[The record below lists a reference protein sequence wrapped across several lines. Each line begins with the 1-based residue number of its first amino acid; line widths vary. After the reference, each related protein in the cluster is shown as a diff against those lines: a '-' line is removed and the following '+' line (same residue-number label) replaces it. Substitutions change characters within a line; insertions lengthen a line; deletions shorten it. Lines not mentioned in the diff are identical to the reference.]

1 MAGTYFM
8 GARAFT
14 SKAGKAL
21 ATASFLTKGAFGWNV
36 VQKWIQPEQIPM
48 FEGIPIG
55 AAVIA
60 NLDMSGNIVDIG
72 INGSLPE
79 LLLDDDSL

>member
-21 ATASFLTKGAFGWNV
+21 ATASFLTKCMFGWKV
-36 VQKWIQPEQIPM
+36 VDKWIQPEQLEM
-48 FEGIPIG
+48 FQGIPIG
-55 AAVIA
+55 SAVVC
-60 NLDMSGNIVDIG
+60 NLDMSGNIVDIAV
-72 INGSLPE
+72 NDSLPE
-79 LLLDDDSL
+79 LLLDDDSI